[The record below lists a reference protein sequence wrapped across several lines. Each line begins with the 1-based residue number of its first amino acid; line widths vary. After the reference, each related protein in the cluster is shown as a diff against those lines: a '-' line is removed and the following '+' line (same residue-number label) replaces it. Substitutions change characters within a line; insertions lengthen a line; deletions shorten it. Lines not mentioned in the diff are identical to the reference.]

1 MSQLPHNLYTPA
13 QVRELDRIAIQEHE
27 ISGTVLMERAGA
39 AAFNL
44 LQQRWPEA
52 KNVTVICGTGNNGG
66 DGFVIARLAHEKQV
80 QVKVYQLGDAS
91 HIQGD
96 ALAALQRLEGAGVS
110 IKPWIASGAATENFA
125 GADVIVDALLGTG
138 FEGEVTGDY
147 QQAINGANESGIRI
161 LAIDVPSG
169 LNAET
174 ASVSSSTIQADCTI
188 SFIGMKQGLLTG
200 RAKDV
205 TGELVFDDLRV
216 PAAIYEKQTP
226 SAQLINYDE
235 LKSLLTKRPACAHKG
250 QFGHVLVIGGDTGM
264 PGAVRMAGEA
274 AQRVGAGLVS
284 IATRKEHAA
293 MISSTRPEL
302 MCHGVESAED
312 LKPLLKK
319 ATIVAIGPG
328 LGTSDWAEELKS
340 EVMTTDIPMVVDAD
354 AINLLAKEKFRRDN
368 WVLTPHPG
376 EAARLLGA
384 KTEEIQNN
392 RFAMTQQLVE
402 QFDGTVV
409 LKGAGTLVAQQG
421 TPTAICCGGNPGMA
435 SGGMGDVL
443 TGVIA
448 GLMAQG
454 IPAFEAAQL
463 GVCIHA
469 RAGDM
474 AVASVGERG
483 LLATDLMSG
492 LRRLVNP

>member
-13 QVRELDRIAIQEHE
+13 QVRELDRVAIEEHE
-27 ISGTVLMERAGA
+27 LSGTVLMERAGA
-39 AAFNL
+39 AAFHL

-52 KNVTVICGTGNNGG
+52 QKITVMCGTGNNGG
-66 DGFVIARLAHEKQV
+66 DGFVIARLAHEKQL
-80 QVKVYQLGDAS
+80 QVKVFQLGDS
-91 HIQGD
+91 SRIQGD

-110 IKPWIASGAATENFA
+110 VKPWTGLDEFHDT
-125 GADVIVDALLGTG
+125 DVIVDALLGTG
-138 FEGEVTGDY
+138 FEGVVKDDY
-147 QQAINGANESGIRI
+147 LQAITACNESQANI
-161 LAIDVPSG
+161 LAVDVPSG
-169 LNAET
+169 LNALTGGITTT
-174 ASVSSSTIQADCTI
+174 AIQADCTI

-200 RAKDV
+200 EARNVCGD
-205 TGELVFDDLRV
+205 LVFDDLRV
-216 PAAIYEKQTP
+216 PGTIYEKQTP
-226 SAQLINYDE
+226 SAQLIHYEE
-235 LKSLLTKRPACAHKG
+235 LKGLLTKRSPGSHKG
-250 QFGHVLVIGGDTGM
+250 QFGHVLIIGGDYGM
-264 PGAVRMAGEA
+264 SGAVRMAGEA
-274 AQRVGAGLVS
+274 AQRVGSGLVS

-293 MISSTRPEL
+293 IISSNRPEL
-302 MCHGVESAED
+302 MCHGVESVED
-312 LKPLLKK
+312 LKPLLAR
-319 ATIVAIGPG
+319 ATVVAIGPG
-328 LGTSDWAEELKS
+328 LGTSQWAEELKS

-376 EAARLLGA
+376 EAARLLDA
-384 KTEEIQNN
+384 EASDIQQD
-392 RFAMTQQLVE
+392 RFAMAQKLVD

-409 LKGAGTLVAQQG
+409 LKGAGTLIARQG
-421 TPTAICCGGNPGMA
+421 TPTAICSGGNPGMA

-454 IPAFEAAQL
+454 LSPFDAARL

-469 RAGDM
+469 NAADM
-474 AVASVGERG
+474 AVTSVGERG